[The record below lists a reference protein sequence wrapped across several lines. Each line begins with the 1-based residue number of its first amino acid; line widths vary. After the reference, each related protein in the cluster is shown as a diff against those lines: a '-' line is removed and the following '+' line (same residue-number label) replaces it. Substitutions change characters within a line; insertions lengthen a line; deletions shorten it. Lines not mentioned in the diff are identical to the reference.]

1 MFYVSAAVALSVK
14 ANMNIANIVC
24 DLQCAFVPVYVCV
37 CAACCDLCYFHLSMS
52 SLTLAAQQQH
62 EISRWLYTIPP
73 FLLSHPPSL
82 CIMFWLLEKVMRLG
96 NFLCHSVISIFK
108 YSPSFV
114 YAARKLFEAFF
125 FVQRY
130 FEEAL
135 RLHPCGN
142 LLDGLSRCAK
152 SRCELR
158 CCRCQGRPPF
168 AAPSHPLN

>member
-1 MFYVSAAVALSVK
+1 MFYVSAAAALSAK
-14 ANMNIANIVC
+14 ANMNIGNIVC
-24 DLQCAFVPVYVCV
+24 DLQCALVCVCV

-73 FLLSHPPSL
+73 PPLSSFPSL
-82 CIMFWLLEKVMRLG
+82 SIMFWLLEKVMRLG

-125 FVQRY
+125 FFCSKIFRRGSST
-130 FEEAL
+130 A
-135 RLHPCGN
+135 
-142 LLDGLSRCAK
+142 SK
-152 SRCELR
+152 W
-158 CCRCQGRPPF
+158 
-168 AAPSHPLN
+168 